1 MGGQTTRRRFPARVG
16 RIRSPD
22 RNVTHELFN
31 RRLPVTC
38 YLPFLLRSY
47 ARTYVTL
54 LRDLLLPCPPCISF
68 SQSALSASSL
78 STISRREIIEMRIS
92 TAEAAAPTSVR

>member
-31 RRLPVTC
+31 RRLPVTRN
-38 YLPFLLRSY
+38 LPFLLRSY
-47 ARTYVTL
+47 ARAYVTL
-54 LRDLLLPCPPCISF
+54 LRVLLLPCPPCISF
-68 SQSALSASSL
+68 SQSTLSAVKLPLCVFYHLPLLDDDSSKPFYRVL
-78 STISRREIIEMRIS
+78 G
-92 TAEAAAPTSVR
+92 